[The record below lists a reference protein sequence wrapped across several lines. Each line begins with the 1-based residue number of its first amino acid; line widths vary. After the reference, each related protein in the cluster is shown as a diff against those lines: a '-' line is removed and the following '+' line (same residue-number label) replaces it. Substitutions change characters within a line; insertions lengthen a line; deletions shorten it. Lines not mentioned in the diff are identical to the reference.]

1 MNYISIK
8 PGKGREGEEE
18 EELGEENME
27 KEGEEGGKGK
37 ERLWP
42 WLRAARALS
51 LICRLQV
58 QGYFRSATPPL
69 NDSVPSLHAL
79 GASSGCAPRLGI
91 PALPICTGPTVPW
104 ETVAGGKPGQGLGGA
119 PMPP

>member
-18 EELGEENME
+18 EEVGEGNRE

-42 WLRAARALS
+42 WLQAARALS

-69 NDSVPSLHAL
+69 NDQCQAFTLLVL
-79 GASSGCAPRLGI
+79 PRDV
-91 PALPICTGPTVPW
+91 LPDLEFLPCLS
-104 ETVAGGKPGQGLGGA
+104 AQGEQSHGRQ
-119 PMPP
+119 